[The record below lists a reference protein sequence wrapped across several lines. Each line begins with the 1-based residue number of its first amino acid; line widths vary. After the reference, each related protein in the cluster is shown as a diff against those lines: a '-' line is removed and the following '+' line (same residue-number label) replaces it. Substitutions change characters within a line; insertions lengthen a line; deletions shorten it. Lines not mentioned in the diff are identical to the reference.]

1 MSGAPIKRHAGND
14 HIRVLLTFLVLF
26 HHVALAYGG
35 SGSWYWREE
44 QDFSNLYLVAFN
56 AINQSF
62 FMGFFFLLAGYYTAQ
77 SFSRKGAARFLGAR
91 FRRLGLPLLAYFFL
105 LSPLTVAVAQA
116 GLTNEVW
123 LLAYSRFVEFDLEPG
138 PLWFALALLILSVCH
153 VVWTSAR
160 AAPDALQQGRAAVFP
175 LVAPDLP
182 GFTSLA
188 ALALGLGLLS
198 FLLRLYIPVGE
209 TVLWLQL
216 GYFPCYVFLY
226 FAGCAAA
233 RGRVLERVCWRQ
245 VWPWALTSAACLAS
259 LPFALHG
266 AFGTGSFNG
275 GPSLNALYYALWD
288 PFTGFG
294 IMLVLLW
301 AMNRWGSREN
311 PVGRFLARR
320 AYAIYVVHPPLVV
333 AASVLFAGVVLPAS
347 LKFVAV
353 GLLASL
359 LCVAVASLL
368 LCLPGVRRV
377 L

>member
-1 MSGAPIKRHAGND
+1 MSGPPTERHAGND
-14 HIRVLLTFLVLF
+14 HIRVLLTLLVVF

-62 FMGFFFLLAGYYTAQ
+62 FMGFFFLLAGYYAAQ
-77 SFSRKGAARFLGAR
+77 SCARKGAARFLGDR

-116 GLTNEVW
+116 GLTNDVW
-123 LLAYSRFVEFDLEPG
+123 PLAYSRVMEFDLEPG
-138 PLWFALALLILSVCH
+138 PLWFALALLLLSVCH

-160 AAPDALQQGRAAVFP
+160 AAPGALREGQAAVFP
-175 LVAPDLP
+175 LVEPDLP

-198 FLLRLYIPVGE
+198 FLLRLYIPVGD

-233 RGRVLERVCWRQ
+233 RGRVLERVTWRQ
-245 VWPWALTSAACLAS
+245 IRPWALTSAACLAS
-259 LPFALHG
+259 LPFALDG
-266 AFGTGSFNG
+266 VFGTGSFNG
-275 GPSLNALYYALWD
+275 GLSLNALYYALWD

-301 AMNRWGSREN
+301 TMNRWGSREN
-311 PVGRFLARR
+311 PVGRMLARR

-333 AASVLFAGVVLPAS
+333 AASVLFVGVMLPAG

-368 LCLPGVRRV
+368 LCIPGVRRV